1 MRKYT
6 ECSSVIYHYYLDY
19 LSADDIH
26 VYFISKCFIDF
37 APVLVTYTR
46 LLKELIKM
54 LLDVI
59 YGKFG
64 ICVPGNIGINM
75 FL

>member
-1 MRKYT
+1 MYSID
-6 ECSSVIYHYYLDY
+6 ECLIGLT
-19 LSADDIH
+19 
-26 VYFISKCFIDF
+26 
-37 APVLVTYTR
+37 PVLVTYTR
-46 LLKELIKM
+46 LPKELIKM

-64 ICVPGNIGINM
+64 ICVTGNIGINM